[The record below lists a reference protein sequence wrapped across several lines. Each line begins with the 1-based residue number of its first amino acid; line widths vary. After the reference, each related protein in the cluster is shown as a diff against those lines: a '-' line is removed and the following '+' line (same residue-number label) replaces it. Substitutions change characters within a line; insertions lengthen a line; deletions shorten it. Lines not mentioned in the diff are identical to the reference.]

1 MDSIKIGLIGF
12 GTIGSGVVK
21 AIQERSSFLKKKIGV
36 SLELKKIADKDILTP
51 RNVKIEQGL
60 LTQNVDEVLNDP
72 EIKIVIELVGGIHP
86 AKEFIIKALQNGK
99 HVVTA
104 NKALLASE
112 WDELFRVA
120 DAKGVDIYFE
130 ASVAGGIPIIKSLR
144 EGLVANEIQGIYGI
158 VNGTANYILTQMEEN
173 KYEFRQAL
181 AGAQEQGYAEK
192 DPSLDIKGID
202 SAHKLVILASLGFG
216 MNVKLEDVYV
226 EGIQDISPSDIEY
239 ASEFGYKIKL
249 LAIAKKDENELEVRV
264 HPTLLPNE
272 HLLASVKGVYNA
284 VYVVGD
290 LVGKQLFYG
299 QGAGQLPTSSAV
311 VADVVDLAYNIK
323 HGVRGRVPSIT
334 YDAKIKRI
342 RKIEEIETGY
352 YMRFSAIDRPGV
364 LASIAGILGKNNISI
379 ASVIQKQR
387 MREQIVP
394 IVLMSHDAKEANV
407 RSAFNEIDSL
417 PVIKRKSLALRI
429 ERKL

>member
-12 GTIGSGVVK
+12 GTIGTGVVR
-21 AIQERSSFLKKKIGV
+21 ALNERSSFLKKKIGV
-36 SLELKKIADKDILTP
+36 SLDIKKICDKDITTP
-51 RNVKIEQGL
+51 RNVKIEEGI

-86 AKEFIIKALQNGK
+86 AKEFIIRALQNGK

-104 NKALLASE
+104 NKALLASD
-112 WDELFRVA
+112 WAELFKVA
-120 DAKGVDIYFE
+120 DEKGVDIYFE

-158 VNGTANYILTQMEEN
+158 VNGTSNYILTHMEEQ
-173 KYEFRQAL
+173 KYEFKEAL
-181 AGAQEQGYAEK
+181 MRAQDQGYAEK

-202 SAHKLVILASLGFG
+202 SAHKLAILASLGFG
-216 MNVKLEDVYV
+216 ITVRLEDIYV
-226 EGIQDISPSDIEY
+226 EGIQDLSENDLEY

-249 LAIAKKDENELEVRV
+249 LAIAKKDDNELEVRV
-264 HPTLLPNE
+264 HPTLVPKE
-272 HLLASVKGVYNA
+272 HLLSSVKGVYNA
-284 VYVVGD
+284 VYVIGD
-290 LVGKQLFYG
+290 LIGRQLFYG

-311 VADVVDLAYNIK
+311 IADVVDLAYNIK

-342 RKIEEIETGY
+342 RKIDEIETGY

-379 ASVIQKQR
+379 SSVSQKER
-387 MREQIVP
+387 KKEQIVP

-407 RSAFNEIDSL
+407 RAALNEIDAL
-417 PVIKRKSLALRI
+417 PTIKRKSIAIRI
-429 ERKL
+429 ERKI